1 MAVVI
6 DVLRATSTIAQA
18 LAGGYR
24 RVHCAEDLAVA
35 RALRA
40 PGRVLAGEQDCVAPP
55 DFDLGNSPAGVLE
68 PRASELV
75 LCTTNG
81 TPTVVAAAGHAPLVL
96 LASVLNLDALLEALA
111 REAASASASVL
122 LVCSGSEG
130 AESLEDLYLAGR
142 IAARLHGER
151 GAAASAAERLAAR
164 FQTPLDAL
172 LASPHAA
179 SLRAAGL
186 EHDVHWCARESA
198 LAVVPRVIE
207 VSERVAIVAAQ

>member
-24 RVHCAEDLAVA
+24 RVHCCEDLAVA

-96 LASVLNLDALLEALA
+96 LASLLNLDALLEALA
-111 REAASASASVL
+111 REAAGASVL
-122 LVCSGSEG
+122 LVCAGSEG